1 MRTYPIYKVSQNIYE
16 AGLYL
21 YPGQLLIKDFIVGFL
36 KIIFSKWTIVII
48 SKKYLNKLF
57 SVAKIM
63 QKSCSSWKFFI
74 YRQSGTKTELSWN

>member
-36 KIIFSKWTIVII
+36 KIIFSKMNNRYNLQEIT
-48 SKKYLNKLF
+48 
-57 SVAKIM
+57 
-63 QKSCSSWKFFI
+63 Q
-74 YRQSGTKTELSWN
+74 